1 MESFRALMD
10 RDAERC
16 SGDGLCGTRC
26 CCGMRF
32 AEVETTVAMTAK
44 DAAALFE
51 SAGKAALHRWGGG
64 RGDDNDIATS
74 AAHARADART
84 CSVGRDPSADVTSSR
99 VCLPPSSLT
108 NESSHRVSI
117 PLV

>member
-1 MESFRALMD
+1 MELFRALMG

-16 SGDGLCGTRC
+16 SGDGLCGIAAAAG
-26 CCGMRF
+26 CGLS
-32 AEVETTVAMTAK
+32 EVETTVAMTAK

-51 SAGKAALHRWGGG
+51 SARRFIDGEAVAAY
-64 RGDDNDIATS
+64 DNDIATS

-84 CSVGRDPSADVTSSR
+84 CSVGGDPSADVTSSLFVRPDFVNQRQFYR
-99 VCLPPSSLT
+99 VP
-108 NESSHRVSI
+108 I

>member
-16 SGDGLCGTRC
+16 SGDGLCGIAAAAG
-26 CCGMRF
+26 CGLS
-32 AEVETTVAMTAK
+32 EVETTVAMTAK

-64 RGDDNDIATS
+64 RGDDNDITTS
-74 AAHARADART
+74 AAHERARSEGIR
-84 CSVGRDPSADVTSSR
+84 P
-99 VCLPPSSLT
+99 LT
-108 NESSHRVSI
+108 
-117 PLV
+117 